1 MSDSNGTKSDGEISV
16 VSLTKKI
23 KELQNRQQEL
33 RQKLEEQYSDKT
45 YRELSLVNH
54 AINVSKQR
62 NLKNWTS
69 NGIPSR
75 GKINNASTY

>member
-1 MSDSNGTKSDGEISV
+1 MAAKAAKPDGEVTV
-16 VSLTKKI
+16 VVCLAKKI
-23 KELQNRQQEL
+23 RKLQSRQQEL
-33 RQKLEEQYSDKT
+33 RQKIEIEFNYDL